1 MGRGGATGGFG
12 SGREESGR
20 GAENLDSSFDI
31 TNGKVRKRLVEKIY
45 SKGKGSGSR
54 DSAARSNEIENMNDV
69 SKSNNGKQISSK
81 KGLGED
87 YDAIH
92 QELDERLD
100 DMRRFKLENDLV
112 DKDQSVRREVSHSF
126 QHH

>member
-1 MGRGGATGGFG
+1 MGRGGATGGFRSDRGNSGQNREKLDTSFNITNGDVRKIMVEKLCSKG
-12 SGREESGR
+12 SGRK
-20 GAENLDSSFDI
+20 DSVGISF
-31 TNGKVRKRLVEKIY
+31 
-45 SKGKGSGSR
+45 
-54 DSAARSNEIENMNDV
+54 SNENSNVV
-69 SKSNNGKQISSK
+69 SKSNNQNQVSIRKS
-81 KGLGED
+81 LGED

-92 QELDERLD
+92 QELDERLE